1 MAAWCVIA
9 ALAILT
15 IYWMITSLLTLV
27 TVTIPGIYPLR
38 AYFETSV
45 LVSGRRVKILL
56 RILMMLLPLVILWLV
71 VLIPVVL
78 IDQAVTFDSVPFV
91 PTIYHLVGSG
101 IINLDFRFICT
112 CCIAVCWIAPSSQWA
127 RRIASL
133 SGLG

>member
-91 PTIYHLVGSG
+91 QLFTTLLV
-101 IINLDFRFICT
+101 
-112 CCIAVCWIAPSSQWA
+112 A
-127 RRIASL
+127 ASL
-133 SGLG
+133 IWIFGLFVHAVSPSVG